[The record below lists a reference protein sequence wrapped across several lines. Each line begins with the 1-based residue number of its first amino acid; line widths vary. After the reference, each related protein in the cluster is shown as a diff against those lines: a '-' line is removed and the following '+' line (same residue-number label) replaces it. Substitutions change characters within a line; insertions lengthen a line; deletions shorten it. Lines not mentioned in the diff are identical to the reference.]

1 MNRAR
6 VSAMT
11 RQLSAIG
18 LTLALSSALFAAC
31 GGDTEPGSLSGGGEA
46 GQSNEG
52 GDASSSG
59 GSASTGGGRPTGGA
73 APTGGRA
80 PSGGSA
86 SEAGSG
92 GEPQLGEECT
102 LPPESGSCD
111 AYIPSYY
118 HDAATGLCRPFVY
131 GGCGGNA
138 NRYDTLEAC
147 QSACSGGE
155 PNYDEC
161 EVASDCIVTSP
172 GCCAACEPV
181 SARDFIAIH
190 RDRED
195 DFKGNCDV
203 ACGPCPDPGAGAV
216 PVAGNFFAACI
227 DRECRLMD
235 LRGSEAAKCEADDD
249 CGLRDGAQCCE
260 GCGGQP
266 VSISD
271 ESVLQSLLECPAD
284 LPCPTCAPRFDPTYR
299 ARCRDE
305 QCVVEVEQ

>member
-1 MNRAR
+1 MNCAR
-6 VSAMT
+6 MSAMT
-11 RQLSAIG
+11 RQLSAFG

-59 GSASTGGGRPTGGA
+59 GSASMGGGRPTGGA
-73 APTGGRA
+73 APTGGSA

-86 SEAGSG
+86 PEAGSG

-102 LPPESGSCD
+102 LPPESGLCD

-131 GGCGGNA
+131 GGCDGNA

-161 EVASDCIVTSP
+161 EAASDCIVTSP
-172 GCCAACEPV
+172 GCCGACEPV
-181 SARDFIAIH
+181 SARDFIAIR

-203 ACGPCPDPGAGAV
+203 ACGPCPDPGADAV

-249 CGLRDGAQCCE
+249 CKLRDGAGCCE

-266 VSISD
+266 VSVSD

-284 LPCPTCAPRFDPTYR
+284 LPCPTCDPRFDPTYR

>member
-1 MNRAR
+1 
-6 VSAMT
+6 MT
-11 RQLSAIG
+11 
-18 LTLALSSALFAAC
+18 
-31 GGDTEPGSLSGGGEA
+31 PGGGEA
-46 GQSNEG
+46 GQSNDG

-59 GSASTGGGRPTGGA
+59 GSAASTGGRRPAGGA
-73 APTGGRA
+73 APTGGAA
-80 PSGGSA
+80 PSGGSP

-92 GEPQLGEECT
+92 GEPQFGEECT

-118 HDAATGLCRPFVY
+118 HDAATGLCRSFVY
-131 GGCGGNA
+131 GGCDGNA

-161 EVASDCIVTSP
+161 EAATDCIVTSP
-172 GCCAACEPV
+172 GCCGACEPV
-181 SARDFIAIH
+181 SAKDFIAIH

-195 DFKGNCDV
+195 DFKGTCDV
-203 ACGPCPDPGAGAV
+203 ACGPCPEPEPGAV

-227 DRECRLMD
+227 GGECRLMD
-235 LRGSEAAKCEADDD
+235 LRGSEAAQCKADSD
-249 CGLRDGAQCCE
+249 CRLRDGARCCE

-266 VSISD
+266 VSVSD
-271 ESVLQSLLECPAD
+271 ESVLQALLECYD
-284 LPCPTCAPRFDPTYR
+284 LPCPTCEPGFDPTYR
-299 ARCRDE
+299 ARCRDD